1 MLTCFKCRMAFLRS
15 PNSVKQTFLRS
26 SNSVKNFI
34 DSCIE
39 EINMEGYRGSS
50 LNKISWVRI
59 IARFHEK
66 YDMDLSIKIC
76 RNKWDSLREKYIAW
90 KYLEQTVGD
99 TYNEVT
105 GMFVMTDE
113 QWDNVIQA
121 RISLFPFA
129 M

>member
-1 MLTCFKCRMAFLRS
+1 MAFLKS
-15 PNSVKQTFLRS
+15 PNSVKRTFLRS

-34 DSCIE
+34 DLCID
-39 EINMEGYRGSS
+39 EINMEGYHGSS
-50 LNKISWVRI
+50 LTKISWVRI

-66 YDMDLSIKIC
+66 YDMDLSIKLC
-76 RNKWDSLREKYIAW
+76 RNKWDFLRKRYIAW
-90 KYLEQTVGD
+90 KFLEQTVGN

-105 GMFVMTDE
+105 GMFVMSDE